1 MEKSIRDLIARLP
14 IPGLKESTN
23 RHVIAE
29 ILTKILSIPVK
40 AHQITLKDE
49 ILTIQVPSVVKSA
62 LVLHQNR
69 IRDELSKEGLLVK
82 TIR

>member
-23 RHVIAE
+23 RHLIAE
-29 ILTKILSIPVK
+29 VLTKTLSIPFR
-40 AHQITLKDE
+40 ANQINVKDE
-49 ILTIQVPSVVKSA
+49 ILTVQAPPVVKSS
-62 LVLHQNR
+62 LQIHQAR
-69 IRDELSKEGLLVK
+69 ILEELQKNDISVK